1 MATAQ
6 APSAL
11 EWSYELVPSTPLPVL
26 DLSRSLKSRYLP
38 TFFLT
43 RVDTFLAR
51 YNRPLFFCYALSL
64 ALSISVPLLKATTSS
79 YVALISALLGL
90 PLGLGSLGTLR
101 YDVVRLL
108 VRTYDFWFFLFVNG
122 TTNLIIA
129 VLFNDLRMTRLL
141 IDWSGFQNI
150 VLIDAQLRGIRQL
163 STLAAVGTFTV
174 LMLLSCVM
182 LGHVDVMQDFSI
194 MKYQNSF
201 SRYEVSAKDIVGN
214 GLVTMII
221 LLLKIVYRKRKSFMR
236 RGKSTTIE
244 CAIFRCR
251 VKLAPCRIQ
260 VDPDPVD
267 ATAAVSPGGSHPR
280 SRRPTF
286 IQQMR
291 YETCG
296 YTFDSRNTFLP
307 IRIKSET
314 QASSVLLFLLYS
326 SGVGGILLAF
336 ITAVTP
342 TDFDTTLVKPGLH
355 KFLENGSLGF
365 VLTMIFTTTFTGL
378 YQRNLL
384 VALMTSFD
392 FVFYAA
398 QLTSIHVS
406 LCVLY
411 QWEIR
416 HCFDVAT
423 TWAWIFWVLT
433 LDALTPMMKTKL
445 NFHIRF
451 AIPVVSMFILWHVT
465 TLYKI
470 LGDSGP
476 ADRIIWE
483 GRVWGHHLQIR
494 VVPFYFSRVVTL
506 TLWCCRLV
514 NRLVRSSNDDM
525 IILRGA
531 VTYDN
536 YLALGMRRKSRART
550 RATKIGS
557 HNNQIAPLDLAA
569 GFSSVIPTIDAN
581 DSPPL

>member
-1 MATAQ
+1 MATTQ
-6 APSAL
+6 DPSAL

-38 TFFLT
+38 TFLLA
-43 RVDTFLAR
+43 RVDAFLAR
-51 YNRPLFFCYALSL
+51 YNRPLFLCYALSL

-108 VRTYDFWFFLFVNG
+108 VRTYDFWFFLCVNG
-122 TTNLIIA
+122 TTNFMVA

-163 STLAAVGTFTV
+163 STLAIVGTFTV
-174 LMLLSCVM
+174 FMLLTCVM
-182 LGHVDVMQDFSI
+182 LGRVDAMQDFSI
-194 MKYQNSF
+194 MKYQNGF

-214 GLVTMII
+214 GLITMII
-221 LLLKIVYRKRKSFMR
+221 LLLKIVYRKRKSFTR
-236 RGKSTTIE
+236 QGKGTTIE

-251 VKLAPCRIQ
+251 VKLALCRIR
-260 VDPDPVD
+260 VGPDPVD
-267 ATAAVSPGGSHPR
+267 AAAAVSPGGSRPR

-291 YETCG
+291 YETYG

-307 IRIKSET
+307 IQIKSKT
-314 QASSVLLFLLYS
+314 QASSILLFLLYS

-336 ITAVTP
+336 TTAVTP
-342 TDFDTTLVKPGLH
+342 TDFDTTLAKPGLH

-365 VLTMIFTTTFTGL
+365 VLTMVFTTTFTGL

-392 FVFYAA
+392 FVFYAT

-411 QWEIR
+411 QWEIH
-416 HCFDVAT
+416 HCFGVAT
-423 TWAWIFWVLT
+423 TWVWIFWVLM
-433 LDALTPMMKTKL
+433 LDALTPMMRTKL

-451 AIPVVSMFILWHVT
+451 AIPVVTMFILWHVT

-483 GRVWGHHLQIR
+483 GQVWDHHLQIR
-494 VVPFYFSRVVTL
+494 VVPFYFSRMVTL

-514 NRLVRSSNDDM
+514 NRLVRSSNDDA

-531 VTYDN
+531 VTYNN
-536 YLALGMRRKSRART
+536 YLALGKRRKSRART
-550 RATKIGS
+550 RATRIG
-557 HNNQIAPLDLAA
+557 HANQVAPLDLAA
-569 GFSSVIPTIDAN
+569 GINSVIPTIDTD